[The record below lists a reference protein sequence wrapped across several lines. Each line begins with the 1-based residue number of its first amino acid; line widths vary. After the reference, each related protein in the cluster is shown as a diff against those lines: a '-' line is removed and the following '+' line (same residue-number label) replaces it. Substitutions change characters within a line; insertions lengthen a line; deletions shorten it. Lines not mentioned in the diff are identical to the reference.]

1 MASDRDVSQTEGE
14 ATFEINLSSGQVV
27 GQNRKDSGEVIVQK
41 IYNLL
46 TEPRAEILN
55 QLTQELATGNH
66 IGSYL
71 LLEKAYD
78 TGEFF
83 FKQ

>member
-55 QLTQELATGNH
+55 QLTQELATCYWQ
-66 IGSYL
+66 SYW
-71 LLEKAYD
+71 
-78 TGEFF
+78 
-83 FKQ
+83 